1 MPFDHH
7 GAAEIAFRRS
17 LRIGAS
23 RLSRVQR
30 MVLPGFVCVIT
41 RCGSFV
47 VRHDPDSIETM

>member
-30 MVLPGFVCVIT
+30 IVLPGFVCVIT
-41 RCGSFV
+41 HSGFLF